1 MLKLVFAYLRERRL
15 TSLLNVLLLGISAA
29 MLVLLPQ
36 FARQAE
42 ERFMRGAQGV
52 DLVVGAKGSPLQL
65 VLSSVY
71 QIDKPTGN
79 IPFGALADLRRNSM
93 VASAIPL
100 ALGDSFGGFRIV
112 GTEHSYFDL
121 QKAELAQGRT
131 FARPFEVVVGAE
143 MARQTG
149 AGLGQKFFGSHG
161 LGEQEG
167 QTHDHIPFEVV
178 GILAPSGSVADRL
191 ILTSVES
198 VWDVHGIAHADHE
211 ESRPQDEHAHE
222 TARTA
227 GPGLEPEI
235 TAILIRYRN
244 AAAALRLP
252 AMINRQTNIQ
262 AASPAVESTRLL
274 TLFDAAIAALGLFG
288 WLLAATGGLAIFAA
302 LYNAVRSREGDL
314 ALLRVMGASRS
325 FVFSTI
331 LVEGL
336 IIAALGAV
344 VGLLFAHMLLWG
356 AIGIYPSVSEAG
368 FAASRFYFEE
378 LMVAAG
384 VIIIGAV
391 ASALPA
397 LRVYRTSLVPI
408 LDAN

>member
-1 MLKLVFAYLRERRL
+1 M
-15 TSLLNVLLLGISAA
+15 
-29 MLVLLPQ
+29 
-36 FARQAE
+36 
-42 ERFMRGAQGV
+42 
-52 DLVVGAKGSPLQL
+52 
-65 VLSSVY
+65 
-71 QIDKPTGN
+71 
-79 IPFGALADLRRNSM
+79 
-93 VASAIPL
+93 
-100 ALGDSFGGFRIV
+100 
-112 GTEHSYFDL
+112 
-121 QKAELAQGRT
+121 
-131 FARPFEVVVGAE
+131 
-143 MARQTG
+143 
-149 AGLGQKFFGSHG
+149 
-161 LGEQEG
+161 
-167 QTHDHIPFEVV
+167 
-178 GILAPSGSVADRL
+178 
-191 ILTSVES
+191 
-198 VWDVHGIAHADHE
+198 
-211 ESRPQDEHAHE
+211 
-222 TARTA
+222 
-227 GPGLEPEI
+227 
-235 TAILIRYRN
+235 
-244 AAAALRLP
+244 RLP
-252 AMINRQTNIQ
+252 LPR
-262 AASPAVESTRLL
+262 
-274 TLFDAAIAALGLFG
+274 LFG